1 MEIKKARLGELF
13 HFTYTPTHNSGSI
26 RGMKRERVAMKERS
40 SFRTGGMGE
49 IVIVED
55 MKEIQEVVEEAAA
68 SGRRLHILGEGTN
81 TIFGEDLVMYLFVK
95 ISILGI
101 STEYSGDDMLLTAH
115 AGENWDNIVEYA
127 VENNLSGIENLSYI
141 PGSVGAAPVQN
152 IGAYGMELKDS
163 LESVYVFDTETM
175 QYITLTKNECMFGYR
190 DSIFK
195 KNPRRY
201 IIISITL
208 RMKKT
213 FDPVLTYK
221 PLDALVG
228 KEGVTLSMV
237 RDEVIRIRTEKL
249 PNYHEHPN
257 CGSFFKNQVI
267 SLSKGDELR
276 MHFPDIP
283 LHRQGDGYKVPTA
296 WLIEHVAE
304 MKGVERGGI
313 GTWPKQ
319 PLVLVNY
326 GNASLHDVELFAEE
340 ILSKVKQGTGITIE
354 REVNFV
360 Q

>member
-1 MEIKKARLGELF
+1 
-13 HFTYTPTHNSGSI
+13 
-26 RGMKRERVAMKERS
+26 MKREKVAMKERS

-49 IVIVED
+49 IVIVEHV
-55 MKEIQEVVEEAAA
+55 KEIQEVVEEAAA
-68 SGRRLHILGEGTN
+68 GGRRLHILGEGTN
-81 TIFGEDLVMYLFVK
+81 TIFGEDLTKYFFVTIN
-95 ISILGI
+95 ISGI
-101 STEYSGDDMLLTAH
+101 STQENNGDVLLTAYAH
-115 AGENWDNIVEYA
+115 ENWDNVVQYA

-163 LESVYVFDTETM
+163 LESVYVFDIEIM
-175 QYITLTKNECMFGYR
+175 QYTTLTKSECMFGYR

-195 KNPRRY
+195 KNPGRY

-213 FDPVLTYK
+213 FTPVLTYK
-221 PLDALVG
+221 PLDAFIG

-237 RDEVIRIRTEKL
+237 RDEVVRIRTEKL
-249 PNYHEHPN
+249 PNYHEYPN
-257 CGSFFKNQVI
+257 CGSFFKNQII

-276 MHFPDIP
+276 IHFPGIP
-283 LHRQGDGYKVPTA
+283 LHILGDGYKVPTA

-304 MKGVERGGI
+304 MKGVKRGDV

-326 GNASLHDVELFAEE
+326 GNASLHDVEIFAEE